1 VTIHRL
7 KYRRKLGYP
16 MAAML
21 PPITEDEINAFGD
34 AAVFTFRAGKGLL
47 VSERVISKVSAITRL
62 TVPAGVH
69 KIVLHGLESDS
80 PLAPILMWD
89 IAHSAAVGAEIVVNE
104 SVAMPCYLD
113 RAYFGH
119 ALTKVE
125 SSAGSSIYRKERAFD
140 AEEGDLDEWT
150 FGIPVGPEDATL
162 LNACVARILE
172 LDISR
177 KEILLCGRPASN
189 FKYWDQVRI
198 VGEDITAP
206 PVQICMKKN
215 RLVQEATFENL
226 CIMHDR
232 VFLPSN
238 FRQVVHR
245 FGNAFPLTALQSI
258 YFDDRLNLVL
268 RRYSDFGVGLRL
280 DSHIAHGVARDS
292 ELTPGRYATAV
303 LPDVETTGFVFGN
316 AHRYTK
322 NHYPTGSLYL
332 VKRKI
337 WQRVPQD
344 ERLMWTEF
352 EDIEQGERA
361 AKFGIPSRVNPY
373 GVTQSLIARP
383 ILAWLGATQ
392 AESSNGGDRMHRTFY
407 EMLSFIPR
415 KPLIKKTRANA
426 IQDGATFMRNWGVP
440 NDSTIEPLASAMT
453 TTRRRLRWIRQVV
466 AAVHLPLHR
475 ATLAKF
481 LKDFEKLVMGDQVP
495 YGWHTA
501 TVNEFVH
508 GPEKGM
514 HRFFDTLTELF
525 NQSAQRPKKYLFA
538 NTLEDYLPTSRWR
551 VFFGTLVSCLYLVR
565 KQHQLFV
572 LAPGLLPKIQAI
584 WASTPLLRHAREVV
598 TPRGEVISATKKG
611 VAR

>member
-1 VTIHRL
+1 MTIHRL

-16 MAAML
+16 TASML
-21 PPITEDEINAFGD
+21 PPITPQEVESFGD
-34 AAVFTFRAGKGLL
+34 AAVFTFRAPKGLL
-47 VSERVISKVSAITRL
+47 VSERVISKVSAIMRL
-62 TVPAGVH
+62 SVPADA
-69 KIVLHGLESDS
+69 KRIVLHGLESDS

-89 IAHSAAVGAEIVVNE
+89 LVHSARVGAEIVVTE

-113 RAYFGH
+113 RSYFGH
-119 ALTKVE
+119 ALTKIETTKGRTV
-125 SSAGSSIYRKERAFD
+125 YRKECPLD

-172 LDISR
+172 LYIPR

-206 PVQICMKKN
+206 PVQICKKKN

-226 CIMHDR
+226 CIIHDR

-238 FRQVVHR
+238 FHQVVQR

-258 YFDDRLNLVL
+258 YFDDRCNLAL

-280 DSHIAHGVARDS
+280 DSHIAHGVGRDG
-292 ELTPGRYATAV
+292 ELTPSRFATAV
-303 LPDVETTGFVFGN
+303 LSEVETTGFVFGN

-332 VKRKI
+332 VKRKV

-361 AKFGIPSRVNPY
+361 SKLGIPSRVNPH

-383 ILAWLGATQ
+383 ILAWLGTTQ
-392 AESSNGGDRMHRTFY
+392 AERSNGGDRMHRTWY

-415 KPLIKKTRANA
+415 KPLIKKTREQA
-426 IQDGATFMRNWGVP
+426 IQDGANFMRNWGVP
-440 NDSTIEPLASAMT
+440 NDPTIEPIASAMT

-466 AAVHLPLHR
+466 AAVQLPLHR
-475 ATLAKF
+475 ATLARF

-501 TVNEFVH
+501 TANEFVH

-525 NQSAQRPKKYLFA
+525 NQSAQRPHKYLFA
-538 NTLEDYLPTSRWR
+538 TTLEDYLPSSRLT
-551 VFFGTLVSCLYLVR
+551 VLFGTVMSTLYLVR

-572 LAPGLLPKIQAI
+572 LPSGLLPKFQAI
-584 WASTPLLRHAREVV
+584 WNSTPLLRHAREEV
-598 TPRGEVISATKKG
+598 TPHGTVISANHQG
-611 VAR
+611 ASQ